1 MPKLRFELEPKLT
14 FTCDLPAA
22 QTLLQLSF
30 KLCLLRRI
38 SPIFGKAER
47 MSERQR
53 VRIARLESWWLRWAV
68 RRRKCCAGVTENAPN
83 VRSDATVQLCN
94 CAYPCCVSCCWKMCK
109 IQMDNHSCL
118 MPISNLKVAPSTS
131 QMCSTF
137 AFI

>member
-22 QTLLQLSF
+22 QTLRELSF
-30 KLCLLRRI
+30 KLCLLRRGI

-53 VRIARLESWWLRWAV
+53 VRIARLQSWWLR
-68 RRRKCCAGVTENAPN
+68 CAGEAQKVLRWSHGKCPKCAQ
-83 VRSDATVQLCN
+83 RCN